1 MRRTH
6 NTAGLIRKAAAVSIL
21 LITCP
26 APHIYAFAS
35 RRAEVAAAQRA
46 VRSFLEFHFARDMG
60 FTQRNL
66 SLRRR
71 WLTPELYARLR
82 AELLREARR
91 AKAHP
96 DEAPYINGDPF
107 TDSQLYPNTF
117 RIGKAKHTGKR
128 VEVEVSFVWI
138 RDGGAFEMERTVT
151 AFVTGRN
158 GKWLIN
164 DIVGENG
171 KGILSKLS
179 RPPD

>member
-1 MRRTH
+1 MRQTH
-6 NTAGLIRKAAAVSIL
+6 NTAELIRKAAVVSIL
-21 LITCP
+21 FLTCP
-26 APHIYAFAS
+26 APHTHAFAP

-46 VRSFLEFHFARDMG
+46 ARSFFEFHFARDMG
-60 FTQRNL
+60 FSRRSL

-82 AELLREARR
+82 AGLRKEAKR

-117 RIGKAKHTGKR
+117 RIGKALHTGKR
-128 VEVEVSFVWI
+128 VEIEVTFVWTL
-138 RDGGAFEMERTVT
+138 DGGAFEMERTVT
-151 AFVTGRN
+151 AFVTGRS

-171 KGILSKLS
+171 EGMLSSLPG
-179 RPPD
+179 RPD

>member
-6 NTAGLIRKAAAVSIL
+6 NTARLIRKAAVVSIL

-26 APHIYAFAS
+26 APHIHAFAP

-46 VRSFLEFHFARDMG
+46 VRSFFEFHFAHDMG
-60 FTQRNL
+60 FSQRSL

-82 AELLREARR
+82 AELLKEAKR

-96 DEAPYINGDPF
+96 DEAPNINGDPF

-117 RIGKAKHTGKR
+117 RIGKAVHTGKR
-128 VEVEVSFVWI
+128 VEVAVTFVWTL
-138 RDGGAFEMERTVT
+138 DEGAFEMERTVT
-151 AFVTGRN
+151 AFVAGRS

-171 KGILSKLS
+171 KGMLSNVPG
-179 RPPD
+179 PPD